1 MNLYWT
7 TEELRKWSFFIF
19 LGTVLVYSARSALPV
34 VSVLIRDEFEWD
46 NNELGKVMGSFSYGY
61 MMSQIIGGFL
71 ADKFGGAIVMTYCG
85 VVWSILTYLTPSLIR
100 FSSNPLKCAMIKRI
114 FLGVSQGLHY
124 PSFTS
129 LIGEKVRD
137 GERSL
142 PYAFIASGGQIGLLL
157 VGSFGSWIGHTYKWD
172 LLFELIGLAS
182 FLWIIFLY
190 KMNRE
195 YTKGYKYSNLGPSA
209 TKDSEVTAKPNLFRK
224 PVIAMIVAHMA
235 ANNCFFILFNW
246 LPAYFHS
253 NYPTAS
259 ASIYNSIPWSL
270 TLFGSIGSGYLCD
283 KLGVKYNLTFGRKL
297 VATITLGGS
306 AICLFLLSHCDTFWW
321 SLWSATLVC
330 FFHSFNSGSI
340 LINPS
345 DLYPSSSG
353 FLFGIMNTAG
363 AIPGFMGVQA
373 VGYALH
379 QNVSWSR
386 IWQIVGGINLFGN
399 LFYLLA
405 GSGRRLA

>member
-7 TEELRKWSFFIF
+7 REELKKWSFFIF
-19 LGTVLVYSARSALPV
+19 IGTVLVYSARSALPV
-34 VSVLIRDEFEWD
+34 VSVLVRDEFGWD

-85 VVWSILTYLTPSLIR
+85 VIWSILTYLTPTLVRHST
-100 FSSNPLKCAMIKRI
+100 SPLKCMMIKRI

-157 VGSFGSWIGHTYKWD
+157 VGSAGSWIGRTYKWD
-172 LLFELIGLAS
+172 LLFELIGLLS
-182 FLWIIFLY
+182 FLWIIILY

-195 YTKGYKYSNLGPSA
+195 YNSSYKYNFPASS
-209 TKDSEVTAKPNLFRK
+209 KDQEVTARPALCKKPI
-224 PVIAMIVAHMA
+224 VAMLVAHMA

-246 LPAYFHS
+246 LPAYFHTK
-253 NYPTAS
+253 YPDAS
-259 ASIYNSIPWSL
+259 ASIYSSVPWSL
-270 TLFGSIGSGYLCD
+270 TLFGSIGSGYICD
-283 KLGVKYNLTFGRKL
+283 TLGSKYNMTFGRKL
-297 VATITLGGS
+297 VASVALGAS
-306 AICLFLLSHCDTFWW
+306 AISLFFLSHCETFEL
-321 SLWSATLVC
+321 SLFHATMVC
-330 FFHSFNSGSI
+330 FFHSFNAGSI

-345 DLYPSSSG
+345 DLYPQSSG
-353 FLFGIMNTAG
+353 FVFGIMNTAG
-363 AIPGFMGVQA
+363 AIPGFVGVQA

-379 QNVSWSR
+379 HDVSWSN
-386 IWQIVGGINLFGN
+386 IWQIVAGINLLGN
-399 LFYLLA
+399 VIYLLA